1 MADDADE
8 DEFDLRV
15 SLETVATVIDH
26 ARAIQ
31 EEDESD
37 DDEDED
43 EPDGSDEEMDE
54 ESLSAFLSEL
64 NEDEQSALIALAWV
78 GRGDYEAEE
87 WEEALKTAG
96 ERSAGRDTATYLLQ
110 MDMLG
115 DLLSEGLAAFG
126 IAAEEIER

>member
-1 MADDADE
+1 MADDADDE
-8 DEFDLRV
+8 EFDLGV

-31 EEDESD
+31 EEEEAD

-43 EPDGSDEEMDE
+43 EPDGSDEAMDE

-78 GRGDYEAEE
+78 GRGDFEAEE
-87 WEEALKTAG
+87 WAEALKLAG
-96 ERSAGRDTATYLLQ
+96 ERSTGRDTASYLLA

-115 DLLSEGLAAFG
+115 DLLGEGLAAFG